1 MTIELEPSHSREPV
15 ERSLENPE
23 KVADPL
29 PEASFEHSEATLER
43 HARNVERFLQ
53 AVQELIRQDKT
64 TRLYQ
69 TEARTEAVANES
81 WSEGHPASFLVKLKA
96 DRLLG
101 QALDMGFELAYFID
115 EAHLT
120 GEPIEKLPREAP
132 PEWIALR
139 SDVTSHRL
147 EEDVYVFKQAGDGP
161 PLAGKNGMII
171 GRPNSGNKVLQ
182 DYLLLLRDSP
192 HLFPI
197 SVAIKL
203 FNWLEADVVL
213 SDRLSR
219 SDLNPDQNACLNMFV
234 ENMVTMIQGP
244 PGTGKSTTNAA
255 LIEHGALEGKKILC
269 CSNTHKAIDAIAE
282 KLVDLQET
290 GQSPILTELFEDN
303 QVTRYGL
310 STIPNTI
317 RDILFST
324 KAADTTAIASLEKD
338 RVSICTNYRVLGL
351 DKMQIFDYVMVDEAG
366 TVNLAYLYCV
376 ACLAREKIVICG
388 DPAQLEPVFGYNRAS
403 ALTRALF
410 ERHIYRANKVRLGV
424 NDAPD
429 RRLAALSEQHRMP
442 DELAELVRLTGLYQ
456 RYVTSGSYKG
466 PRKED
471 ALALA
476 CAPLGGHP
484 LVILDTSLI
493 GGRYTTRANLQH
505 QEVIKALV
513 SHYLAASHQ
522 MHLGVIS
529 PYRPQASAIQMWLRE
544 HQIKKVTA
552 GTVHQFQGSEFP
564 LVIWDTV
571 ESPSSTA
578 EEPSH
583 RFTDDIRY
591 PQNTINLL
599 NVAVSRAKGKL
610 VILANIDYILREL
623 SEGCYLHRVLEYAGR
638 LHCIVPVDVALRR
651 MGIEL
656 GQPEDVAS
664 YFPRNPAYVNCKD
677 VRFEQMF
684 ATDAGAARGDIAIYN
699 RAADLA
705 SLYELMGF
713 LDPLAARNQI
723 SISMFLP
730 RKVSREV
737 RDLVKDAY
745 RTKTHFRF
753 PHPKRWNYS
762 PAAFAVFDN
771 RLSYIIDADLNPP
784 SLANGEVP
792 YGFTRYIS

>member
-1 MTIELEPSHSREPV
+1 MTIELEPSHAGNPPPINV
-15 ERSLENPE
+15 EELKDQP
-23 KVADPL
+23 PQ
-29 PEASFEHSEATLER
+29 ASFEHSEAILER
-43 HARNVERFLQ
+43 HGRNVERFLQ

-69 TEARTEAVANES
+69 AEARTETVANAT
-81 WSEGHPASFLVKLKA
+81 WSEGHPATFLVKLKA
-96 DRLLG
+96 DPLLR
-101 QALDMGFELAYFID
+101 QALDMGFERAYFIN
-115 EAHLT
+115 EAHLN
-120 GEPIEKLPREAP
+120 GEPIEKLRRDVPA
-132 PEWIALR
+132 EWVPLR
-139 SDVTSHRL
+139 SEVTSHRL
-147 EEDVYVFKQAGDGP
+147 EEDIYVFKQLGDGP
-161 PLAGKNGMII
+161 PLAGKKGIII
-171 GRPNSGNKVLQ
+171 GRPNSGNRVLQ
-182 DYLLLLRDSP
+182 HFLLRLRDSP

-197 SVAIKL
+197 TVAIKL
-203 FNWLEADVVL
+203 FNWLEADVAL
-213 SDRLSR
+213 SDRFSR

-234 ENMVTMIQGP
+234 QNMVTMIQGP
-244 PGTGKSTTNAA
+244 PGTGKSTTTSA
-255 LIEHGALEGKKILC
+255 LIEHGASEGKKILC

-282 KLVDLQET
+282 KLVDLEAM
-290 GQSPILTELFEDN
+290 GRSAILTELFEED

-310 STIPNTI
+310 STIPNKI
-317 RDILFST
+317 REVLFSN
-324 KAADTTAIASLEKD
+324 KAADTTPIASLEKD

-351 DKMQIFDYVMVDEAG
+351 DKIQIFDYVMVDEAG

-388 DPAQLEPVFGYNRAS
+388 DPAQLEPVFAYNRAS
-403 ALTRALF
+403 VLTRALF

-424 NDAPD
+424 SDAPD
-429 RRLAALSEQHRMP
+429 RRLATLSEQHRMP
-442 DELAELVRLTGLYQ
+442 DELAELVRLTGLYH
-456 RYVTSGSYKG
+456 RYVTAGNYEG
-466 PRKED
+466 PRMED
-471 ALALA
+471 AAALA

-513 SHYLAASHQ
+513 SHYLATSHQ
-522 MHLGVIS
+522 MHIGVIS
-529 PYRPQASAIQMWLRE
+529 PYRPQASAIQVWLRE
-544 HQIKKVTA
+544 HKIKKVTA

-578 EEPSH
+578 EAPSH
-583 RFTDDIRY
+583 RFTDDIRF

-610 VILANIDYILREL
+610 VILANVDYILQEL
-623 SEGCYLHRVLEYAGR
+623 SEGCFLHRVLEYASR
-638 LHCIVPVDVALRR
+638 LHCIVPVAVALRR

-656 GQPEDVAS
+656 GQTEDAAS
-664 YFPRNPAYVNCKD
+664 YFSRNPAYVNCKD
-677 VRFEQMF
+677 ILFEQMF
-684 ATDAGAARGDIAIYN
+684 ASDAGAARGEIAIYN
-699 RAADLA
+699 RAADLGC
-705 SLYELMGF
+705 LYELMGF

-730 RKVSREV
+730 RKVSRDV

-745 RTKTHFRF
+745 RKKAHFRF
-753 PHPKRWNYS
+753 PHPKRWKYS

-771 RLSYIIDADLNPP
+771 RLSYIIDPDLNPP

-792 YGFTRYIS
+792 FGFTRYIS

>member
-1 MTIELEPSHSREPV
+1 MELEPSHSPDPYEI
-15 ERSLENPE
+15 SLEE
-23 KVADPL
+23 LGKLTGRL

-64 TRLYQ
+64 ARLYQ
-69 TEARTEAVANES
+69 AEAKTEPVANES

-101 QALDMGFELAYFID
+101 QALDMGFERAYFID
-115 EAHLT
+115 GAHLDGAT
-120 GEPIEKLPREAP
+120 PVEKMPRDVPA
-132 PEWIALR
+132 EWVPLR

-147 EEDVYVFKQAGDGP
+147 EEDVYVFKQLEDGP
-161 PLAGKNGMII
+161 PIAGKNGIII
-171 GRPNSGNKVLQ
+171 GWPKSGNKVLEEF
-182 DYLLLLRDSP
+182 LLLLRDSA
-192 HLFPI
+192 HRFPI
-197 SVAIKL
+197 TVAIKL
-203 FNWLEADVVL
+203 FNWLESDVVL
-213 SDRLSR
+213 SERLSR

-234 ENMVTMIQGP
+234 ENMITMIQGP

-255 LIEHGALEGKKILC
+255 LIEHGVSEGKKILC

-282 KLVDLQET
+282 KLVDLEET
-290 GQSPILTELFEDN
+290 GRSPILTELFREKR
-303 QVTRYGL
+303 VTRYGL
-310 STIPNTI
+310 STIPNKI
-317 RDILFST
+317 RDILFSS
-324 KAADTTAIASLEKD
+324 KSAITGSAASLEKD
-338 RVSICTNYRVLGL
+338 KVSICTNYRVLGL
-351 DKMQIFDYVMVDEAG
+351 DKIQIFDYVMVDEAG

-376 ACLAREKIVICG
+376 ACLASEKIVICG
-388 DPAQLEPVFGYNRAS
+388 DPAQLEPVFVYNRAS
-403 ALTRALF
+403 ALTRVLF

-424 NDAPD
+424 HDVPD
-429 RRLAALSEQHRMP
+429 KRLAALSEQHRMP

-456 RYVTSGSYKG
+456 RYVTSASYKG
-466 PRKED
+466 PRRED
-471 ALALA
+471 ASALA

-493 GGRYTTRANLQH
+493 GARYTTRANLQH

-513 SHYLAASHQ
+513 SHYLSTSHQ
-522 MHLGVIS
+522 MHIGVIS
-529 PYRPQASAIQMWLRE
+529 PYRPQAQSVQMWLRE
-544 HQIKKVTA
+544 HKIKKVTA

-578 EEPSH
+578 EAPSH
-583 RFTDDIRY
+583 RFTDDVRY
-591 PQNTINLL
+591 PQDTINLL

-610 VILANIDYILREL
+610 IILANVDYLLREL
-623 SEGCYLHRVLEYAGR
+623 SPGCYLHRVLEYAGR
-638 LHCIVPVDVALRR
+638 LHCIVPVAVALRR

-656 GQPEDVAS
+656 GQTEDAAS
-664 YFPRNPAYVNCKD
+664 YFSRNPAYVNCKD
-677 VRFEQMF
+677 ILFEQMF
-684 ATDAGAARGDIAIYN
+684 ASDAGAARGEIAIYN
-699 RAADLA
+699 RAADLGC
-705 SLYELMGF
+705 LYELMGF

-730 RKVSREV
+730 RKVSRDV

-745 RTKTHFRF
+745 RKKAHFRF
-753 PHPKRWNYS
+753 PHPKRWKYS

-771 RLSYIIDADLNPP
+771 RLSYIIDPDLNPP

-792 YGFTRYIS
+792 FGFTRYIS

>member
-1 MTIELEPSHSREPV
+1 MELESSHSPDPSEIG
-15 ERSLENPE
+15 LEE
-23 KVADPL
+23 LGKQTGQL

-43 HARNVERFLQ
+43 HARNAERFLQ

-69 TEARTEAVANES
+69 AEAKTEPVANES

-101 QALDMGFELAYFID
+101 QALDMGFERAYFID
-115 EAHLT
+115 GAHLD
-120 GEPIEKLPREAP
+120 GAVPVEKMPHDVPAG
-132 PEWIALR
+132 WIPLR

-147 EEDVYVFKQAGDGP
+147 EEDVYVFEQLEDGP
-161 PLAGKNGMII
+161 PIAGKSGIII
-171 GRPNSGNKVLQ
+171 GRPRSGNKVLEEF
-182 DYLLLLRDSP
+182 LLLLLDSA
-192 HLFPI
+192 HRFPI
-197 SVAIKL
+197 TVAIKL
-203 FNWLEADVVL
+203 FNWLESDVVL
-213 SDRLSR
+213 SERLSR

-234 ENMVTMIQGP
+234 ENMITMIQGP

-255 LIEHGALEGKKILC
+255 LIEHGVSAGKKILC

-282 KLVDLQET
+282 KLVDLEET
-290 GQSPILTELFEDN
+290 GRSPILTGLFKEKR
-303 QVTRYGL
+303 VTRYGL
-310 STIPNTI
+310 STIPNKI

-324 KAADTTAIASLEKD
+324 KSASIGSAASLEKD
-338 RVSICTNYRVLGL
+338 KVSIATNYRVLGL
-351 DKMQIFDYVMVDEAG
+351 DKIQIFDYVMVDEAG

-376 ACLAREKIVICG
+376 ACLASEKIVICG
-388 DPAQLEPVFGYNRAS
+388 DPAQLEPVFVYNRAS
-403 ALTRALF
+403 ALTRVLF

-424 NDAPD
+424 HDAPD
-429 RRLAALSEQHRMP
+429 KRLAALSEQHRMP

-456 RYVTSGSYKG
+456 RYVTSASYKG
-466 PRKED
+466 PRRED
-471 ALALA
+471 ASALA
-476 CAPLGGHP
+476 CAPLGSHP
-484 LVILDTSLI
+484 LVVLDTSLI
-493 GGRYTTRANLQH
+493 GARYTTRANVQH

-513 SHYLAASHQ
+513 SHYLSTSYQ
-522 MHLGVIS
+522 MHIGVIS
-529 PYRPQASAIQMWLRE
+529 PYRPQAQAVQMWLRKHE
-544 HQIKKVTA
+544 IKKVTA

-578 EEPSH
+578 EAPSH
-583 RFTDDIRY
+583 RFTDDVRY
-591 PQNTINLL
+591 PQDTINLL

-610 VILANIDYILREL
+610 IILANVDYLLREL
-623 SEGCYLHRVLEYAGR
+623 SPGCYLHRVLEYASR
-638 LHCIVPVDVALRR
+638 LHCIVPVAVALRR

-656 GQPEDVAS
+656 GHPEDVAT
-664 YFPRNPAYVNCKD
+664 YFPRNPAYVNCKEIP
-677 VRFEQMF
+677 FEEMF
-684 ATDAGAARGDIAIYN
+684 ATDAGAARGEIAIYN

-705 SLYELMGF
+705 CLYELMGF

-730 RKVSREV
+730 RKVSRDV
-737 RDLVKDAY
+737 SALVKDAY

-771 RLSYIIDADLNPP
+771 RLSYIIDTDLSPP

>member
-1 MTIELEPSHSREPV
+1 MKTEPEPKHALTPLIV
-15 ERSLENPE
+15 EKLAKLTDR
-23 KVADPL
+23 L
-29 PEASFEHSEATLER
+29 PTFSFEHSEATLER
-43 HARNVERFLQ
+43 HGRNAERFLQ
-53 AVQELIRQDKT
+53 AVQELIRQDRT

-69 TEARTEAVANES
+69 AEARTETVANES

-96 DRLLG
+96 DPLLG
-101 QALDMGFELAYFID
+101 QALDMGFERAYFIG
-115 EAHLT
+115 EAHLDS
-120 GEPIEKLPREAP
+120 EPIEKLPREVPA
-132 PEWIALR
+132 EWVTLR

-147 EEDVYVFKQAGDGP
+147 EEDVYVFKQLKDGP
-161 PLAGKNGMII
+161 PLAGQNGIII
-171 GRPNSGNKVLQ
+171 GRPNSGNRVLQ
-182 DYLLLLRDSP
+182 DFLLLLRDFP
-192 HLFPI
+192 DRFPI
-197 SVAIKL
+197 TVAIKL
-203 FNWLEADVVL
+203 FNWLETDVVL
-213 SDRLSR
+213 SDHLRR

-234 ENMVTMIQGP
+234 QNMITMIQGP
-244 PGTGKSTTNAA
+244 PGTGKSTTVAA
-255 LIEHGALEGKKILC
+255 LIEHAACEGKKILC

-282 KLVDLQET
+282 KLINLEAA
-290 GQSPILTELFEDN
+290 GGSLTLTKLFEEN
-303 QVTRYGL
+303 RVTRYGL
-310 STIPNTI
+310 STIPNKI
-317 RDILFST
+317 QDVLFST
-324 KAADTTAIASLEKD
+324 KSAFTNPATSLKEDK
-338 RVSICTNYRVLGL
+338 VSICTNYRVLGL
-351 DKMQIFDYVMVDEAG
+351 DKIQVFDYVMVDEAG

-376 ACLAREKIVICG
+376 ACLATEKIVICG
-388 DPAQLEPVFGYNRAS
+388 DPAQLEPVFVYNRAS
-403 ALTRALF
+403 VLTRALF

-429 RRLAALSEQHRMP
+429 RRLAPLSEQHRMP

-456 RYVTSGSYKG
+456 RYVTAASYKG
-466 PRKED
+466 PRRED
-471 ALALA
+471 AAALA

-513 SHYLAASHQ
+513 SYYLAASHQ
-522 MHLGVIS
+522 MHIGVIS

-544 HQIKKVTA
+544 NTIKKVTA

-583 RFTDDIRY
+583 RFTDDLRF

-599 NVAVSRAKGKL
+599 NVAVSRAKAKL
-610 VILANIDYILREL
+610 VILANVDYILREL
-623 SEGCYLHRVLEYAGR
+623 SEGCYLHRILEYAGR
-638 LHCIVPVDVALRR
+638 LHSIVPVEVALRR

-664 YFPRNPAYVNCKD
+664 YFPRNPAYVNCKEIL
-677 VRFEQMF
+677 FEEMF
-684 ATDAGAARGDIAIYN
+684 ARDAGAARGDIAIYN
-699 RAADLA
+699 RAANLGC
-705 SLYELMGF
+705 LYELMGF

-737 RDLVKDAY
+737 RDMVKDAY

-753 PHPKRWNYS
+753 PHPKRWHYS

-771 RLSYIIDADLNPP
+771 RLSYIIDPVLTPP